1 MYEVLK
7 RTIKERQ
14 ISKAQL
20 SRRADITQSDFYMM
34 LAGKRPAFPGWR
46 KRIAAV
52 LEMEEK
58 TLFPECFENVREG

>member
-1 MYEVLK
+1 MYEALK
-7 RTIKERQ
+7 KTLEERK

-52 LEMEEK
+52 LDVTESDI
-58 TLFPECFENVREG
+58 FPENANK